1 MNWRGVVKYLFMV
14 LVLMIFPGQNLYA
27 DQPVMQAAEVVVTT
41 GIQDRIPVDAIQSY
55 AASVESLYCY
65 CRMIGVRSEAT
76 IEHVWYHNGREVSRI
91 SLPVR
96 SSNWRTWS
104 KKTIPA
110 GGRGAWRV
118 DVLDDQGEILGSQ
131 GFTLM

>member
-1 MNWRGVVKYLFMV
+1 MKGLF
-14 LVLMIFPGQNLYA
+14 LVLLLVLFGGQNVYA
-27 DQPVMQAAEVVVTT
+27 GQPEVPLAEIIVTT
-41 GIQDRIPVDAIQSY
+41 GIQDRMPVDAVQSY

-65 CRMIGVRSEAT
+65 CRIIGFGAETTVW
-76 IEHVWYHNGREVSRI
+76 HVWYHNDREVARI

-110 GGRGAWRV
+110 AGRGAWRV
-118 DVLDDQGEILGSQ
+118 DVLGDDGGVLGSL
-131 GFTLM
+131 GFSLL